1 MKFRRQLMV
10 VLEHISG
17 NTVTYVDNEFLEPE
31 ENRKKIADEASEI
44 IVKDLLQQAYNKKAN
59 TK

>member
-10 VLEHISG
+10 VLEYISG
-17 NTVTYVDNEFLEPE
+17 NTVTYVDNEFLESE

-44 IVKDLLQQAYNKKAN
+44 IVKDLLQQACNKKAN

>member
-1 MKFRRQLMV
+1 MV

-31 ENRKKIADEASEI
+31 ENRKKIEDEASEI
-44 IVKDLLQQAYNKKAN
+44 IVKDLLQQACNKKAN